1 MCGKFEQRFDKTADV
16 IIIIIMIIIIIII
29 CCSVLE
35 DEQKWAYLTL
45 SFDLGKYFSET
56 EGCVQDL

>member
-1 MCGKFEQRFDKTADV
+1 MPPYILTFLIIIII